1 MSDSGNPVDEYL
13 ASLPEDRSAALQAVR
28 QTILANLS
36 EGYEEGIQYGMI
48 GYYVPHS
55 VYPAGYHCNPKQ
67 PLGFAA
73 LGSQK
78 NYMTLHLVCV
88 YSDSEL
94 SEWFKDAYQQ
104 TGKKLDMGKG
114 CLRFK
119 KLDDLPLEVIG
130 ELIRRMPADKWIQ
143 INEAFLAERKAAK
156 AKR

>member
-1 MSDSGNPVDEYL
+1 MSDSGNPVEQYL
-13 ASLPEDRSAALQAVR
+13 ASLPDDRATALQAVR

-94 SEWFKDAYQQ
+94 SEWFKEAYQQ
-104 TGKKLDMGKG
+104 TGKK
-114 CLRFK
+114 
-119 KLDDLPLEVIG
+119 
-130 ELIRRMPADKWIQ
+130 
-143 INEAFLAERKAAK
+143 
-156 AKR
+156 